1 MLSLPATKKQ
11 VIAGELQ
18 AIANTT
24 SELLPEQ
31 VIEAARNPNS
41 AMHDW
46 FEWDDTAAASAYR
59 LAQARWLIKS
69 INVVIERSDQSRV
82 IAPAFTF
89 TGTRGYVETQV
100 VVQTEGRLAVAIRTL
115 KSCESQLERCA
126 VPELD
131 GAVDTLRKLRAQLEE
146 AFEIVS

>member
-1 MLSLPATKKQ
+1 MMVLPVTKKQ
-11 VIAGELQ
+11 VIASELQ
-18 AIANTT
+18 AIASQTN
-24 SELLPEQ
+24 ELIPEQ

-41 AMHDW
+41 ALHDW
-46 FEWDDTAAASAYR
+46 FEWDDSAAASAYR

-89 TGTRGYVETQV
+89 TGTKGYIETQV

-115 KSCESQLERCA
+115 KSCESQLGRCA

-131 GAVDTLRKLRAQLEE
+131 DAVDALRRLREQLEAASE
-146 AFEIVS
+146 AF

>member
-1 MLSLPATKKQ
+1 MMVLPVTKKQ
-11 VIAGELQ
+11 VIASELQ
-18 AIANTT
+18 AIASQTN
-24 SELLPEQ
+24 ELLPEQ

-89 TGTRGYVETQV
+89 TGTKGYIETQV
-100 VVQTEGRLAVAIRTL
+100 VVQTEGRLAVAIRAL
-115 KSCESQLERCA
+115 KSCESQLGRCA

-131 GAVDTLRKLRAQLEE
+131 DAVDALRRLREQLEAASE
-146 AFEIVS
+146 AF